1 MASVSTA
8 DFRNGMCIVNNGKM
22 CTIVEFQH
30 VKPGKGGA
38 FVRTKLRDIKTG
50 RVVDYTFN
58 SGTKFDSVRL
68 ETKKMQYLY
77 NDGADYYFMDN
88 DTYEQMSIPVD
99 TVGEA
104 AKWLKENDEATLLYA
119 GDELISIEPQ
129 MFVELEVTHT
139 EPGFKGDT
147 ATNTTKPATLE
158 TGVELQVPT
167 FIEIGDVLQIDT
179 ELEVTHTEP
188 GFKGDT
194 ATNTTKPAT
203 LETGVELQVPT
214 FIEIGDV
221 LQIDT
226 RDGRFIKRV

>member
-1 MASVSTA
+1 MAISTA
-8 DFRNGMCIVNNGKM
+8 DFKNGMCIEYNGKL

-38 FVRTKLRDIKTG
+38 FVRTKLKDIKTG

-58 SGTKFDSVRL
+58 AGAKFDSVRL

-77 NDGADYYFMDN
+77 NDGTDFNFMDN
-88 DTYEQMSIPVD
+88 DTYEQEAISADV
-99 TVGEA
+99 VGDA
-104 AKWLKENDEATLLYA
+104 AKWLKENDEASLLYA

-129 MFVELEVTHT
+129 MFVELEVTAT

-158 TGVELQVPT
+158 TGTTIQVPT
-167 FIEIGDVLQIDT
+167 FV
-179 ELEVTHTEP
+179 
-188 GFKGDT
+188 
-194 ATNTTKPAT
+194 
-203 LETGVELQVPT
+203 
-214 FIEIGDV
+214 EIGDV

-226 RDGRFIKRV
+226 RDGRFVKRV

>member
-1 MASVSTA
+1 MASISTA
-8 DFRNGMCIVNNGKM
+8 DFKNGMCIDYNNKLW
-22 CTIVEFQH
+22 TIVEFQH

-38 FVRTKLRDIKTG
+38 FVRTKLKDIKTG

-68 ETKKMQYLY
+68 ETKKLQYLY
-77 NDGADYYFMDN
+77 NDGADFWLMDN
-88 DTYEQMSIPVD
+88 DTYEQISVPAE
-99 TVGEA
+99 TVGDA

-119 GDELISIEPQ
+119 GDELISLEPQ

-147 ATNTTKPATLE
+147 ATNTLKPATLE
-158 TGVELQVPT
+158 TGK
-167 FIEIGDVLQIDT
+167 
-179 ELEVTHTEP
+179 EV
-188 GFKGDT
+188 
-194 ATNTTKPAT
+194 
-203 LETGVELQVPT
+203 QVPT

-226 RDGRFIKRV
+226 RDGRVIKRV

>member
-1 MASVSTA
+1 MAQVSTA
-8 DFRNGMCIVNNGKM
+8 DFKNGMCIINNGKM

-38 FVRTKLRDIKTG
+38 FVRTKLKDIKSG

-68 ETKKMQYLY
+68 ETSKLQYLY
-77 NDGADYYFMDN
+77 NDGEDYYFMDN
-88 DTYEQMSIPVD
+88 DTYEQQAIPAS

-104 AKWLKENDEATLLYA
+104 ANWLKENDEASLLYA
-119 GDELISIEPQ
+119 GDELISIEPP

-158 TGVELQVPT
+158 TG
-167 FIEIGDVLQIDT
+167 I
-179 ELEVTHTEP
+179 
-188 GFKGDT
+188 
-194 ATNTTKPAT
+194 
-203 LETGVELQVPT
+203 ELQVPT

>member
-1 MASVSTA
+1 MAISTA
-8 DFRNGMCIVNNGKM
+8 DFRNGMCIEYNGKL

-68 ETKKMQYLY
+68 EIKKMQFLY
-77 NDGADYYFMDN
+77 SDGSDFNFMDMN
-88 DTYEQMSIPVD
+88 TFELLAIPAEV
-99 TVGEA
+99 VGDVA
-104 AKWLKENDEATLLYA
+104 NWLKENDEATLMYA
-119 GDELISIEPQ
+119 GDELISVEPQ
-129 MFVELEVTHT
+129 MFVDLEVTET

-158 TGVELQVPT
+158 TGVTIQVPT
-167 FIEIGDVLQIDT
+167 FV
-179 ELEVTHTEP
+179 
-188 GFKGDT
+188 
-194 ATNTTKPAT
+194 
-203 LETGVELQVPT
+203 
-214 FIEIGDV
+214 EIGDV

>member
-1 MASVSTA
+1 MATVSTA
-8 DFRNGMCIVNNGKM
+8 DFRNGMCIVYNNKM

-58 SGTKFDSVRL
+58 AGTKFDSVRL
-68 ETKKMQYLY
+68 ETSKMQYLY
-77 NDGADYYFMDN
+77 SDGEDYYFMDN
-88 DTYEQMSIPVD
+88 DTFEQTPISASI
-99 TVGEA
+99 VGEA
-104 AKWLKENDEATLLYA
+104 AKWLKENDEASLLYA

-129 MFVELEVTHT
+129 MFVELEVTET

-147 ATNTTKPATLE
+147 VQGTTKPATLE
-158 TGVELQVPT
+158 TG
-167 FIEIGDVLQIDT
+167 
-179 ELEVTHTEP
+179 
-188 GFKGDT
+188 
-194 ATNTTKPAT
+194 TTI
-203 LETGVELQVPT
+203 QVPT

-226 RDGRFIKRV
+226 RDGRFVKRV

>member
-1 MASVSTA
+1 MAQVSTA
-8 DFRNGMCIVNNGKM
+8 DFKNGMCIINNGKM

-38 FVRTKLRDIKTG
+38 FVRTKLKDIKSG

-68 ETKKMQYLY
+68 ETSKLQYLY
-77 NDGADYYFMDN
+77 NDGEDYYFMDN
-88 DTYEQMSIPVD
+88 DTYEQQAIPAS
-99 TVGEA
+99 TVGDA
-104 AKWLKENDEATLLYA
+104 ANWLKENDEASLLYA
-119 GDELISIEPQ
+119 GDELISIEPP

-158 TGVELQVPT
+158 TG
-167 FIEIGDVLQIDT
+167 I
-179 ELEVTHTEP
+179 
-188 GFKGDT
+188 
-194 ATNTTKPAT
+194 
-203 LETGVELQVPT
+203 ELQVPT

>member
-1 MASVSTA
+1 MATVSTA

-38 FVRTKLRDIKTG
+38 FVRTKLKDIKSG

-68 ETKKMQYLY
+68 ETSKLQYLY
-77 NDGADYYFMDN
+77 NDGEDYYFMDN
-88 DTYEQMSIPVD
+88 DTYEQQAIPAS
-99 TVGEA
+99 TVGA
-104 AKWLKENDEATLLYA
+104 ASQWLKENDEASLLYA
-119 GDELISIEPQ
+119 GDELISIEPP
-129 MFVELEVTHT
+129 MFV
-139 EPGFKGDT
+139 
-147 ATNTTKPATLE
+147 
-158 TGVELQVPT
+158 
-167 FIEIGDVLQIDT
+167 

>member
-1 MASVSTA
+1 MAISTA
-8 DFRNGMCIVNNGKM
+8 DFRNGMCIEYNGKL

-68 ETKKMQYLY
+68 ETKKMQFLY
-77 NDGADYYFMDN
+77 SDGADFNFMDMN
-88 DTYEQMSIPVD
+88 TYEQLSIPAE
-99 TVGEA
+99 TVGDA
-104 AKWLKENDEATLLYA
+104 ANWLKENDEATLMYA

-129 MFVELEVTHT
+129 MFVDLEVTDT

-158 TGVELQVPT
+158 TGVTIQVPT
-167 FIEIGDVLQIDT
+167 FVEIGDI
-179 ELEVTHTEP
+179 
-188 GFKGDT
+188 
-194 ATNTTKPAT
+194 
-203 LETGVELQVPT
+203 
-214 FIEIGDV
+214 

>member
-38 FVRTKLRDIKTG
+38 FVRTKLKDIKTG

-77 NDGADYYFMDN
+77 NDGSDFNFMDN
-88 DTYEQMSIPVD
+88 ETFEQQAIPAS

-104 AKWLKENDEATLLYA
+104 AKWLKENDEASLLYA
-119 GDELISIEPQ
+119 GDELISIEPP
-129 MFVELEVTHT
+129 MFV
-139 EPGFKGDT
+139 
-147 ATNTTKPATLE
+147 
-158 TGVELQVPT
+158 
-167 FIEIGDVLQIDT
+167 

>member
-1 MASVSTA
+1 MATVSTA
-8 DFRNGMCIVNNGKM
+8 DFKNGMCIVNNGKM

-38 FVRTKLRDIKTG
+38 FVRTKLKDIKSG

-68 ETKKMQYLY
+68 ETSKLQYLY
-77 NDGADYYFMDN
+77 NDGEDYYFMDN
-88 DTYEQMSIPVD
+88 DTYEQQAIPAS
-99 TVGEA
+99 TVGA
-104 AKWLKENDEATLLYA
+104 ASQWLKENDEASLLYA
-119 GDELISIEPQ
+119 GDEFISIEPP
-129 MFVELEVTHT
+129 MFVELE
-139 EPGFKGDT
+139 G
-147 ATNTTKPATLE
+147 
-158 TGVELQVPT
+158 
-167 FIEIGDVLQIDT
+167 
-179 ELEVTHTEP
+179 THTEP

>member
-1 MASVSTA
+1 MPTISAGE
-8 DFRNGMCIVNNGKM
+8 FRNGVTFEMDGKVM
-22 CTIVEFQH
+22 TVVEFQH

-38 FVRTKLRDIKTG
+38 FVRTKLKDIKTG

-77 NDGADYYFMDN
+77 NDGSDFYFMDN
-88 DTYEQMSIPVD
+88 DTYEQMAIPAA

-104 AKWLKENDEATLLYA
+104 SKWLKENDEASLLYA
-119 GDELISIEPQ
+119 GDELISIEPP

-147 ATNTTKPATLE
+147 STSTTKPATLE
-158 TGVELQVPT
+158 TGIEVQVPT
-167 FIEIGDVLQIDT
+167 CIEIGDVLQM
-179 ELEVTHTEP
+179 
-188 GFKGDT
+188 
-194 ATNTTKPAT
+194 
-203 LETGVELQVPT
+203 
-214 FIEIGDV
+214 
-221 LQIDT
+221 DT